1 MENSLHRRTFIKALS
16 LFPAVSFGGLI
27 LTGKHARSQEQVRR
41 TGGPRIKISLNAYS
55 FNEYLRSGE
64 MDLDDLLEFCAR
76 LNFDAVDPTGYY
88 FPNYPDVPDDAYIY
102 HIKRKAFLLGLG
114 ISGTGV
120 RQDFTNPDPDRRAAD
135 VGHVKEWIEV
145 ASKLGAPVI
154 RVFAGRGLPEGYT
167 WEQASEWSVAA
178 LKECADY
185 GKQHGV
191 MVAIQNHD
199 DFIKTA
205 EQIEILLRR
214 VNSEWLGL
222 ILDVGSFT
230 QNEPYSEIAAA
241 APYAVSWQIKQ
252 YLGYDHRRV
261 RTDLDEIV
269 RILREVNYRGY
280 IPLETLGG
288 DPKQLIPPFLN
299 EVRDALSS

>member
-1 MENSLHRRTFIKALS
+1 MGNSLHRRTFLKALS
-16 LFPAVSFGGLI
+16 LFAAASSGGIL
-27 LTGKHARSQEQVRR
+27 LTGKHARAQEKVHR
-41 TGGPRIKISLNAYS
+41 TGGPNIKISLNAYS
-55 FNEYLRSGE
+55 FNQYLRSGE
-64 MDLDDLLEFCAR
+64 MDLDDLLKYCAR

-88 FPNYPDVPDDAYIY
+88 FPGYPDVPDDAYVY
-102 HIKRKAFLLGLG
+102 HIKRKAFLLGLD

-120 RQDFTNPDPDRRAAD
+120 RQDFTNPDSAQRAAD
-135 VGHVKEWIEV
+135 VQHVKEWIEV
-145 ASKLGAPVI
+145 ASNLGAPVI

-167 WEQASEWSVAA
+167 WEQAGEWSVTA

-205 EQIEILLRR
+205 EQIKILLRR
-214 VNSEWLGL
+214 VNSDWLGL

-230 QNEPYSEIAAA
+230 QNKPYSEIAAV

-252 YLGYDHRRV
+252 YLGYEDRRV
-261 RTDLDEIV
+261 RTNLNEIA
-269 RILREVNYRGY
+269 RILRDVNYRGY

-288 DPKQLIPPFLN
+288 DPKELVPPLLR
-299 EVRDALSS
+299 EVREALSA